1 MLLKR
6 MIAVASLVVLSG
18 CGGKATGIVDLNG
31 LVTFTYSGG
40 GLSGTYSANGAMPAS
55 ATGVDDWAASDKGTG
70 TVFTTSMQPRSATTH
85 DMSIITIRRQS
96 VGTETLTSG
105 CSTNCSRLYIM
116 FGAPNTGA
124 SNLFL
129 QECTMTVGSITVSA
143 ISASRVSGTF
153 SGTGTCTS
161 AFGGSP
167 TTFTV
172 TNGSFDTAILPNV

>member
-1 MLLKR
+1 MKQ
-6 MIAVASLVVLSG
+6 MVAVAVLVILSG

-40 GLSGTYSANGAMPAS
+40 GLSGTYSANGVMPAT

-70 TVFTTSMQPRSATTH
+70 TVFTTSMQPRTATTH
-85 DMSIITIRRQS
+85 DLSIITTRRQT
-96 VGTETLTSG
+96 VGTETLTAG
-105 CSTNCSRLYIM
+105 CSGTCSRLYIM

-124 SNLFL
+124 TNLFL
-129 QECTMTVGSITVSA
+129 QECTMTVGSITITA
-143 ISASRVSGTF
+143 ISSTRVSGTF